1 MRTDIRPDGTV
12 SPGEVTTVDMKLEVV
27 VIPVSDVDR
36 AMRVTTRFPGRVDG
50 DTTLASARD
59 LAQALERAAAAHGD
73 QGTPST
79 RRGRLGGPVR
89 RISRTRAVGEAA
101 ADVRRHRD
109 VVRVVTATPCRVL
122 RLLLP
127 EQDPESVDR
136 WDDHVHAS
144 AHAFA
149 EPRQ

>member
-79 RRGRLGGPVR
+79 RLGGDWADRYAEYLVR
-89 RISRTRAVGEAA
+89 
-101 ADVRRHRD
+101 
-109 VVRVVTATPCRVL
+109 
-122 RLLLP
+122 
-127 EQDPESVDR
+127 EQSGKQP
-136 WDDHVHAS
+136 
-144 AHAFA
+144 
-149 EPRQ
+149 PT